1 LVPNIQVQSSPGT
14 MSENSCPFVEHRYAL
29 LEQTFV
35 HFNGTSLTQRA
46 MGSKER
52 ARSIGHLSLWHE
64 RVYNIQD
71 WTREPHVPPSTTKW
85 ELAVS
90 RNSSSSDLS
99 TAAPDLSVP
108 IVMRQEDGDS
118 RSSNSN
124 DSWRQ
129 CEHDGEVH
137 MVHNSI
143 ASSEE
148 VTLMVRNF
156 PANINRQNL
165 IDILNQTGFA
175 GKYNAVYM
183 PMNLRSGGCHSNRG
197 HAFVNMKKAMW
208 ANDLVQQWHKQHHF
222 GATLNISPAEVQGLE
237 ACMKLWGGNKTR
249 RIRNPAC
256 RPAFFP

>member
-1 LVPNIQVQSSPGT
+1 
-14 MSENSCPFVEHRYAL
+14 MSQICCPFVEPRYAL

-35 HFNGTSLTQRA
+35 HFNGATLTERA

-52 ARSIGHLSLWHE
+52 ARSIGHLSLWHD
-64 RVYNIQD
+64 RVYNVQD
-71 WTREPHVPPSTTKW
+71 WNRVPDVPPLTTKW
-85 ELAVS
+85 EMENS
-90 RNSSSSDLS
+90 TNSSSSDLS
-99 TAAPDLSVP
+99 TDVPEPLAPRV
-108 IVMRQEDGDS
+108 RQEDVDS

-124 DSWRQ
+124 DSWQPRERD
-129 CEHDGEVH
+129 CEVRLGR
-137 MVHNSI
+137 NSA
-143 ASSEE
+143 ASGEE

-165 IDILNQTGFA
+165 IEILNQTGFG

-208 ANDLVQQWHKQHHF
+208 ANDLSKQWHKQLHF

>member
-1 LVPNIQVQSSPGT
+1 
-14 MSENSCPFVEHRYAL
+14 MSENCCPFVEPRYAL

-35 HFNGTSLTQRA
+35 HFNGASLTERA
-46 MGSKER
+46 MGSKAR

-71 WTREPHVPPSTTKW
+71 WSREAQVPPMSTRW
-85 ELAVS
+85 EKKLS

-99 TAAPDLSVP
+99 TNVPDPSVP
-108 IVMRQEDGDS
+108 RQTMQEDGDS
-118 RSSNSN
+118 HSSKSN
-124 DSWRQ
+124 DSGHSHGRN
-129 CEHDGEVH
+129 CELV
-137 MVHNSI
+137 SK
-143 ASSEE
+143 SSDKDRE

-156 PANINRQNL
+156 PASINRQNL
-165 IDILNQTGFA
+165 IEMLNQSGFA

-197 HAFVNMKKAMW
+197 HCFVNMKKTLW
-208 ANDLVQQWHKQHHF
+208 ANDLAKQWHKQPHF
-222 GATLNISPAEVQGLE
+222 GATMNISPAEVQGLE